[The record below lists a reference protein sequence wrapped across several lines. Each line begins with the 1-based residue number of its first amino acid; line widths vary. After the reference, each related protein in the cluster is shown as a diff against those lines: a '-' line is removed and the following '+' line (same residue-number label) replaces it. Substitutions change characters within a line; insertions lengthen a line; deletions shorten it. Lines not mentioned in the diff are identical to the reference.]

1 MFAQEEFDFI
11 INNNEFYSIANVL
24 LENVKRIIRLSN
36 EKNYLQTGKKCLSAR
51 ACDKGYEICH
61 STQYKSIDLTKFIK
75 KDEDN
80 SEIIDIALLNKD
92 ISSKLDEIY
101 LLIREKIVNIK
112 ENFNKFNESNSPLK
126 NKISSTFS
134 KLLIDLTNTNIKLD
148 NNIYDIKLL
157 CNTFYNVLTNSR
169 NNCICNNCKELGYKK
184 DCIIE
189 NKINFLN
196 KDFLTLY
203 TMTIESILSAVR
215 QINLEINALYQISI
229 AILSNFH
236 LIHKSYEV
244 QKKNMNISI
253 LREIREI
260 ANVDINNSEYAIFKC
275 DEARLLLKGQCG
287 ASNAEEYEEEMT
299 LLGV

>member
-11 INNNEFYSIANVL
+11 INNNEFYSIANIL
-24 LENVKRIIRLSN
+24 LENVKRIIKLSN

-51 ACDKGYEICH
+51 AYDKGYEICF
-61 STQYKSIDLTKFIK
+61 STQYKSIDLTEFIK

-101 LLIREKIVNIK
+101 LLIREKIFNIK
-112 ENFNKFNESNSPLK
+112 EKFNKFNESNSPLK
-126 NKISSTFS
+126 NKISSSFS
-134 KLLIDLTNTNIKLD
+134 KLFIDLTNTNTKLD

-157 CNTFYNVLTNSR
+157 CNTFNNILVNSK
-169 NNCICNNCKELGYKK
+169 NTCICNNCIESGKTKEHVVK
-184 DCIIE
+184 
-189 NKINFLN
+189 NKIDFLN

-203 TMTIESILSAVR
+203 TMTIESILSATR
-215 QINLEINALYQISI
+215 QVNLEINALYQISI

-236 LIHKSYEV
+236 LIYKSYEI
-244 QKKNMNISI
+244 QKKCMNISI
-253 LREIREI
+253 LHEIREI
-260 ANVDINNSEYAIFKC
+260 ANADINNSEYAIFKC
-275 DEARLLLKGQCG
+275 NEARILLKGQCG
-287 ASNAEEYEEEMT
+287 ASTTEEYEEEMT

>member
-36 EKNYLQTGKKCLSAR
+36 EKNYLQTGKKCLSARACDKGLSAR

-148 NNIYDIKLL
+148 NNI
-157 CNTFYNVLTNSR
+157 
-169 NNCICNNCKELGYKK
+169 
-184 DCIIE
+184 
-189 NKINFLN
+189 
-196 KDFLTLY
+196 
-203 TMTIESILSAVR
+203 
-215 QINLEINALYQISI
+215 
-229 AILSNFH
+229 
-236 LIHKSYEV
+236 
-244 QKKNMNISI
+244 
-253 LREIREI
+253 
-260 ANVDINNSEYAIFKC
+260 
-275 DEARLLLKGQCG
+275 
-287 ASNAEEYEEEMT
+287 
-299 LLGV
+299 